1 MNAQQ
6 KPELG
11 DVGPTRVL
19 TREERRAEAARVHRE
34 QEAATATGTESAA
47 TTVSATS
54 ATSDASAHRGSA
66 KPAGK
71 GKNSGEGSERSKRL
85 ADSSDVL
92 VALPDA
98 LKKRMESVIAYTY
111 PHTGIN
117 QQSVF
122 IRAAIAKSCAEL
134 EARFNN
140 GDPWPEIPKRKAV

>member
-1 MNAQQ
+1 MTLA
-6 KPELG
+6 PIG
-11 DVGPTRVL
+11 AVL
-19 TREERRAEAARVHRE
+19 NLL
-34 QEAATATGTESAA
+34 
-47 TTVSATS
+47 
-54 ATSDASAHRGSA
+54 
-66 KPAGK
+66 GK

-140 GDPWPEIPKRKAV
+140 GDPWPETQSERPSDQAIQLPSRYQR